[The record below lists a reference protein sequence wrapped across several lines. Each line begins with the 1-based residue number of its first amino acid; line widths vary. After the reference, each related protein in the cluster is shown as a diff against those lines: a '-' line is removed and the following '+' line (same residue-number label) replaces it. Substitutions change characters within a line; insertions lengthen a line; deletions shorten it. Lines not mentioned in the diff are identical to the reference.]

1 MRKLI
6 YTQLEK
12 LVAGQPLDNA
22 VMVGT
27 QHS

>member
-1 MRKLI
+1 LI

-12 LVAGQPLDNA
+12 LVAGDPLDNA

-27 QHS
+27 SHTD